1 MSKTTPQDKS
11 LEAVHKDAEGQYVQT
26 KHGSTNNGVSSAK
39 PQVITGSQDSTVHK
53 GPSVS
58 DDTSKSLPKSS

>member
-1 MSKTTPQDKS
+1 MSNTTPQDGA
-11 LEAVHKDAEGQYVQT
+11 LDAIHKDAEGQYVQT

-53 GPSVS
+53 GPSTM
-58 DDTSKSLPKSS
+58 DDTKTSLPKSR